1 MRATLLTTT
10 AILGLLA
17 APMFAHIAVAQTATA
32 PFARPGNVIGSGD
45 SLPLG
50 SNASN
55 ISGSDTH
62 STIAPRLP
70 TPDVGPD
77 ASPQQLLRAARQ
89 ALTANKTGA
98 AQQALEMAETRTLD
112 RSVPPALAND
122 PSHRP
127 LVKVITD
134 ARDAL
139 AAGDKAGAIQMI
151 DTALRG

>member
-1 MRATLLTTT
+1 MRSTLLTTA
-10 AILGLLA
+10 AILGLLTLPA
-17 APMFAHIAVAQTATA
+17 LAQTQ
-32 PFARPGNVIGSGD
+32 PIARPGNPIGTGD

-50 SNASN
+50 NNASN
-55 ISGSDTH
+55 ISGADTH

-98 AQQALEMAETRTLD
+98 QEALEMAETRTLD

-139 AAGDKAGAIQMI
+139 AAGDKAGAIRMI